1 MNYKNI
7 IKCLFVAGTLSVSTS
22 SCSDWLEVDMEDSIL
37 ETTLF
42 STNEGFLT
50 ALNGVYSS
58 LNNSSLY
65 GGTLGM
71 VGIDI
76 MAQYYNV
83 PNVIN
88 QHNYYYWSGYNY
100 TDTNFDNA
108 SNSLWSNMY
117 SLIANV
123 NLLLEKC
130 DEPDAAILD
139 RYYPLV
145 KGEALA
151 LRGMMHFDLLRFYG
165 PIYSDAT
172 ASQECL
178 PYQEDSRRTVQPLI
192 SAEEFLNRVIRD
204 LDAAA
209 ELLKECD
216 PVLTEGVKDGV
227 LSDDGLD
234 SYDWSYRQLRLNY
247 YAVQALRARA
257 YLWKGDK
264 ATAYDIAKNE
274 VIAKSETEQ
283 LNVFPWMDRTTVQE
297 TIENSRPDYV
307 FSDEVMFSLY
317 NMSRDNLYDS
327 YFSASVN
334 ANNRLC
340 FVGSS
345 ETGSDSKLASF
356 YDDTND
362 IRRRMW
368 SFQEGETSGDNAIC
382 LVKFQDF
389 SVSSESGDTLTYR
402 YMTPLIRKSEMYLIA
417 AECTDDITEA
427 ATLINTVRNVR
438 GAVSLDVTPDN
449 KQELITREFAREV
462 VGEGQLFFYYKRLGM
477 TSIISG
483 TSASGSASMSVDSY
497 VIPLP
502 SDEEDLRN

>member
-100 TDTNFDNA
+100 SDNNFDNA

-257 YLWKGDK
+257 YLWKG
-264 ATAYDIAKNE
+264 T
-274 VIAKSETEQ
+274 
-283 LNVFPWMDRTTVQE
+283 
-297 TIENSRPDYV
+297 
-307 FSDEVMFSLY
+307 
-317 NMSRDNLYDS
+317 
-327 YFSASVN
+327 
-334 ANNRLC
+334 
-340 FVGSS
+340 
-345 ETGSDSKLASF
+345 
-356 YDDTND
+356 
-362 IRRRMW
+362 RRRHTTLPRTR
-368 SFQEGETSGDNAIC
+368 SSPRARPSSLTSSRGWTAPPFRRPSRTPVPTMC
-382 LVKFQDF
+382 
-389 SVSSESGDTLTYR
+389 SLTR
-402 YMTPLIRKSEMYLIA
+402 
-417 AECTDDITEA
+417 
-427 ATLINTVRNVR
+427 
-438 GAVSLDVTPDN
+438 
-449 KQELITREFAREV
+449 
-462 VGEGQLFFYYKRLGM
+462 
-477 TSIISG
+477 
-483 TSASGSASMSVDSY
+483 
-497 VIPLP
+497 
-502 SDEEDLRN
+502 

>member
-100 TDTNFDNA
+100 SDNNFDNA

-283 LNVFPWMDRTTVQE
+283 LDVFPWMDRTTVQE

-317 NMSRDNLYDS
+317 NMSRDNLYDN

-340 FVGSS
+340 FVGAS
-345 ETGSDSKLASF
+345 ETGSDSKLAAF

-368 SFQEGETSGDNAIC
+368 SFQERESSGDNAIC
-382 LVKFQDF
+382 LVNFQDF

>member
-1 MNYKNI
+1 M
-7 IKCLFVAGTLSVSTS
+7 
-22 SCSDWLEVDMEDSIL
+22 
-37 ETTLF
+37 
-42 STNEGFLT
+42 
-50 ALNGVYSS
+50 
-58 LNNSSLY
+58 
-65 GGTLGM
+65 
-71 VGIDI
+71 
-76 MAQYYNV
+76 
-83 PNVIN
+83 
-88 QHNYYYWSGYNY
+88 
-100 TDTNFDNA
+100 
-108 SNSLWSNMY
+108 
-117 SLIANV
+117 
-123 NLLLEKC
+123 
-130 DEPDAAILD
+130 
-139 RYYPLV
+139 
-145 KGEALA
+145 
-151 LRGMMHFDLLRFYG
+151 
-165 PIYSDAT
+165 
-172 ASQECL
+172 
-178 PYQEDSRRTVQPLI
+178 
-192 SAEEFLNRVIRD
+192 
-204 LDAAA
+204 
-209 ELLKECD
+209 
-216 PVLTEGVKDGV
+216 
-227 LSDDGLD
+227 
-234 SYDWSYRQLRLNY
+234 
-247 YAVQALRARA
+247 
-257 YLWKGDK
+257 
-264 ATAYDIAKNE
+264 
-274 VIAKSETEQ
+274 
-283 LNVFPWMDRTTVQE
+283 
-297 TIENSRPDYV
+297 
-307 FSDEVMFSLY
+307 
-317 NMSRDNLYDS
+317 
-327 YFSASVN
+327 N

>member
-100 TDTNFDNA
+100 SDNNFDNA

-283 LNVFPWMDRTTVQE
+283 LDVFPWMDRTTVQE

-317 NMSRDNLYDS
+317 NMSRDNLYDN

-427 ATLINTVRNVR
+427 ATCRMYGRHHR
-438 GAVSLDVTPDN
+438 GCHAH
-449 KQELITREFAREV
+449 QHGAQRARC
-462 VGEGQLFFYYKRLGM
+462 RLPRR
-477 TSIISG
+477 
-483 TSASGSASMSVDSY
+483 DSRQQAGAHHPR
-497 VIPLP
+497 ICP
-502 SDEEDLRN
+502 

>member
-88 QHNYYYWSGYNY
+88 QLNYYYWSGYNY
-100 TDTNFDNA
+100 SDNNFDNA

-283 LNVFPWMDRTTVQE
+283 LDVFPWMDRTTVQE
-297 TIENSRPDYV
+297 TIEKSRPDYV

-317 NMSRDNLYDS
+317 NMSRDNLYDN

-449 KQELITREFAREV
+449 KQELITAQFV
-462 VGEGQLFFYYKRLGM
+462 FLG
-477 TSIISG
+477 I
-483 TSASGSASMSVDSY
+483 
-497 VIPLP
+497 
-502 SDEEDLRN
+502 

>member
-100 TDTNFDNA
+100 TDNNFDNA

-283 LNVFPWMDRTTVQE
+283 LDVFPWMDRTTVQE

-317 NMSRDNLYDS
+317 NMSRDNLYDN

-334 ANNRLC
+334 ANNRRYSKVNEIAKYLVPLIPAGGTVMTQC
-340 FVGSS
+340 FGETIVGMMLK
-345 ETGSDSKLASF
+345 EAKLAGKDF
-356 YDDTND
+356 RLFCPETRPY
-362 IRRRMW
+362 
-368 SFQEGETSGDNAIC
+368 FQGARLTATVCRDMGFDVTVITDNMPAFVMEREHVDLFTCAADAIC
-382 LVKFQDF
+382 LDGYVVNK
-389 SVSSESGDTLTYR
+389 VGGKL
-402 YMTPLIRKSEMYLIA
+402 PL
-417 AECTDDITEA
+417 
-427 ATLINTVRNVR
+427 
-438 GAVSLDVTPDN
+438 
-449 KQELITREFAREV
+449 
-462 VGEGQLFFYYKRLGM
+462 
-477 TSIISG
+477 
-483 TSASGSASMSVDSY
+483 
-497 VIPLP
+497 
-502 SDEEDLRN
+502 